1 MSASSS
7 SLPAPT
13 ISLSKEYKLEFHKA
27 GIEKLQFD
35 EQTSKNERVKK
46 WKIASATAI
55 RTASGGKTWLLD
67 MIYSLVIQD
76 GHVYMHSKAMDAGGG
91 LGARKTDILKK
102 IDLQDPINSD
112 SQVVLEHV
120 FLCGA
125 PITNDEWTIIKGDK
139 DKSRVALF
147 KLIEFMNVFS
157 DEISKTTLDAH
168 MNVFNDEISKTT
180 LVSR

>member
-1 MSASSS
+1 
-7 SLPAPT
+7 
-13 ISLSKEYKLEFHKA
+13 
-27 GIEKLQFD
+27 
-35 EQTSKNERVKK
+35 
-46 WKIASATAI
+46 
-55 RTASGGKTWLLD
+55 
-67 MIYSLVIQD
+67 MIYSFVIQD

-112 SQVVLEHV
+112 SQVVLEHAI
-120 FLCGA
+120 LCGA
-125 PITNDEWTIIKGDK
+125 PITNDEWTVIKGDK

-168 MNVFNDEISKTT
+168 MNVFSDEISKTI